1 MKEST
6 MAISDEQLQAIR
18 EEEVFRHQIRQELA
32 GPPPKTGVLASIS
45 AFFETKAGFW
55 LLTTVLAGLTATAI
69 SEYQR
74 YSNREAIARAEKAER
89 SRRDMDTVLKLGPML
104 TSDKRTQVNMAIV
117 LLNGLTADNAM
128 DSRIALQ
135 VTSLVNS
142 TLSDGLKDDAS
153 PAERAQADAIIAFA
167 DNARTSAIRAG
178 NTGSDS
184 TSQTASQGSLAA
196 AIDAQ
201 VLPARVY
208 LQIGKE
214 SDRPK
219 AIIAAKA
226 IREAGLIAP
235 GVELVSRPPPV
246 NDLRY
251 CEGKVDPT
259 ALEQLTKAVNEA
271 IAPAPKIVKLRP
283 ELCTK
288 VRFNHFEVW
297 YAL

>member
-1 MKEST
+1 
-6 MAISDEQLQAIR
+6 MAMSSEQMQTIR
-18 EEEVFRHQIRQELA
+18 EEEAFRHQVRQELA

-74 YSNREAIARAEKAER
+74 YSNRETIARAEKAER
-89 SRRDMDTVLKLGPML
+89 ARRDMDTVLKLGPML

-117 LLNGLTADNAM
+117 LLNGLTADNAV
-128 DSRIALQ
+128 DSQIALQ

-142 TLSDGLKDDAS
+142 TLSDGLKVDAS

-167 DNARTSAIRAG
+167 DSARTSAIRGG
-178 NTGSDS
+178 NIGDDS
-184 TSQTASQGSLAA
+184 SSQITFQGSLAA
-196 AIDAQ
+196 AIDTQ
-201 VLPARVY
+201 MLPARVY
-208 LQIGKE
+208 LQIGQE

-219 AIIAAKA
+219 AVLAAKA
-226 IREAGLIAP
+226 IRQAGLIAP
-235 GVELVSRPPPV
+235 AIELVPSTSAPPV

-251 CEGKVDPT
+251 CEGKVDST
-259 ALEQLTKAVNEA
+259 ALEQLTKAVNETVT
-271 IAPAPKIVKLRP
+271 PVPKLIKLKP
-283 ELCTK
+283 SQCTK

>member
-1 MKEST
+1 
-6 MAISDEQLQAIR
+6 MAMSDEQLQAIR
-18 EEEVFRHQIRQELA
+18 EEEVFRHQVRQELA
-32 GPPPKTGVLASIS
+32 GPPLKKGILAGIS

-55 LLTTVLAGLTATAI
+55 LLTTALAGITATGI

-89 SRRDMDTVLKLGPML
+89 ARRDMDTVLKLGPML
-104 TSDKRTQVNMAIV
+104 TSDKRTQVHMAVV

-128 DSRIALQ
+128 DSAVGVQ
-135 VTSLVNS
+135 VRSLVFG
-142 TLSDGLKDDAS
+142 TLTEGLKGDAS
-153 PAERAQADAIIAFA
+153 PAEKAQADAIIAFA
-167 DNARTSAIRAG
+167 DSARTSANRGG
-178 NTGSDS
+178 NTGDDS
-184 TSQTASQGSLAA
+184 TSQAGPQGSLAA
-196 AIDAQ
+196 AIDSK

-214 SDRPK
+214 KDRPR
-219 AIIAAKA
+219 AALAAKA
-226 IREAGLIAP
+226 IRQAGLIAP
-235 GVELVSRPPPV
+235 GIELVPSTSAPPV

-251 CEGKVDPT
+251 CEGKVDST

-271 IAPAPKIVKLRP
+271 VTPAPKLVKLKSAQ
-283 ELCTK
+283 CTK

>member
-1 MKEST
+1 
-6 MAISDEQLQAIR
+6 MAMSNEQMQTIR
-18 EEEVFRHQIRQELA
+18 EEEAFRHQVRQELA

-74 YSNREAIARAEKAER
+74 YSNRETIARAEKAER
-89 SRRDMDTVLKLGPML
+89 ARRDMDTVLKLGPML

-117 LLNGLTADNAM
+117 LLNGLTADNAV
-128 DSRIALQ
+128 DSQIALQ

-142 TLSDGLKDDAS
+142 TLLDGLKVDAS

-167 DNARTSAIRAG
+167 DSARTSAIRGG
-178 NTGSDS
+178 NTGGDS
-184 TSQTASQGSLAA
+184 SSQTISQGSLAA
-196 AIDAQ
+196 AIDTQ
-201 VLPARVY
+201 MLPARVY
-208 LQIGKE
+208 LQIGQE

-219 AIIAAKA
+219 AVLAAKA
-226 IREAGLIAP
+226 IRQAGLIAP
-235 GVELVSRPPPV
+235 AIELVPSTSAPPV

-251 CEGKVDPT
+251 CEGKVDST
-259 ALEQLTKAVNEA
+259 ALEQLTKAVNETVT
-271 IAPAPKIVKLRP
+271 PVPKLIKLKP
-283 ELCTK
+283 SQCTK
-288 VRFNHFEVW
+288 VRFNHFELW

>member
-1 MKEST
+1 
-6 MAISDEQLQAIR
+6 MAMSDEQLQAIR
-18 EEEVFRHQIRQELA
+18 EEEVFRHQVRQELA
-32 GPPPKTGVLASIS
+32 GPPLKTGVLASIS
-45 AFFETKAGFW
+45 AFLETKAGFW

-89 SRRDMDTVLKLGPML
+89 ARRDMDTVLKLGPML

-142 TLSDGLKDDAS
+142 TLSDGLKVDAS

-167 DNARTSAIRAG
+167 DSARTSAIRGG

-184 TSQTASQGSLAA
+184 TSQIAPQGSLAA

-208 LQIGKE
+208 LQIGIE
-214 SDRPK
+214 NDRPK
-219 AIIAAKA
+219 AVLAAKA
-226 IREAGLIAP
+226 IRQAGLIAP
-235 GVELVSRPPPV
+235 GIELVPSTSAPPV

-251 CEGKVDPT
+251 CEGKVDST

-271 IAPAPKIVKLRP
+271 VTPAPKLVKLKP
-283 ELCTK
+283 AQCTK